1 LKLFNSKAGVDY
13 PTGNAA
19 TGRVY
24 SFATNHPRTANM
36 QNILIADDNATFRES
51 LKLVL
56 EAAGYRVRLAA
67 DGGEALALQ
76 NEQPA
81 DILLTDIFMPQSDGF
96 EAIDSFRRDFPR
108 TKIVVMSGE
117 AKRAK
122 FDYLSAAALVG
133 VDATLKKPFKTEAL
147 LNTLR
152 TLGT

>member
-1 LKLFNSKAGVDY
+1 
-13 PTGNAA
+13 
-19 TGRVY
+19 
-24 SFATNHPRTANM
+24 M
-36 QNILIADDNATFRES
+36 QNILIADDNAAFRES

-67 DGGEALALQ
+67 DGSEALALQ
-76 NEQPA
+76 KEQPA
-81 DILLTDIFMPQSDGF
+81 DILLTDIFMPESDGF
-96 EAIDSFRRDFPR
+96 EAIDGFRRDFPR

-133 VDATLKKPFKTEAL
+133 VEATLKKPFKTEAL